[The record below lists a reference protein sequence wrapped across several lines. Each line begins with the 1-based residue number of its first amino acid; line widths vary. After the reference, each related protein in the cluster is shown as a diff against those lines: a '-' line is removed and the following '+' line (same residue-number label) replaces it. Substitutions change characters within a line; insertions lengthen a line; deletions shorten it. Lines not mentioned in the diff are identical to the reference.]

1 MKITII
7 GNGNMAKGI
16 ATRLLAGGHTVNLH
30 VRDTAKGQALADELS
45 GDVTV
50 NELGSPADK
59 VVIVTTPYS
68 EFLNVAKQYNDFA
81 GNIVLDITNP
91 IDFSTFQ
98 LIPEAGRSGAEDLA
112 AALPEATI
120 IKAFNTVVAGALMAG
135 EIEGKSLDVFI
146 AGDDTEAKTS
156 VSEFIND
163 SGMRAIDVGP
173 LSNARH
179 LEGLGLIHISVQDQ
193 LGTNWMSAIKI
204 LG

>member
-91 IDFSTFQ
+91 IDFATFQ

-146 AGDDTEAKTS
+146 AGDDQEAKTS